1 MTILMGTLKA
11 YTFFMKTV
19 SSYLS
24 FPSLLFHSPICHA
37 SQWVFMQA
45 GSQTSQEPPTKRS
58 VSLEDPLE
66 WPWSQPRMNTE
77 PSSESKG
84 RGGIWSWDWGWG
96 LGYLEIWRK
105 PTCCV
110 HKATSGPNMSTANIF
125 SGNLEIVPLSWRR
138 RVGTS
143 GNCSWRSF
151 EIILLGKSE
160 RVLLIKRW
168 WLALDKVVDRFP
180 CSRLPTHTAQQGL
193 ASPWYCTNSSISS
206 REPAQARLLIPG
218 PALPLGSLPTWLEA
232 PLASA

>member
-1 MTILMGTLKA
+1 MPCFSRSFYASQESNFPRTTNEKVCIFRGSAKVTLK
-11 YTFFMKTV
+11 
-19 SSYLS
+19 
-24 FPSLLFHSPICHA
+24 
-37 SQWVFMQA
+37 
-45 GSQTSQEPPTKRS
+45 PTKDEHRTLQ
-58 VSLEDPLE
+58 VDEGPG
-66 WPWSQPRMNTE
+66 Q
-77 PSSESKG
+77 SESKG

-96 LGYLEIWRK
+96 LGYLKIWRK

-168 WLALDKVVDRFP
+168 RLAVDKVVDRFP

-218 PALPLGSLPTWLEA
+218 PALPLGPLPTWLEA